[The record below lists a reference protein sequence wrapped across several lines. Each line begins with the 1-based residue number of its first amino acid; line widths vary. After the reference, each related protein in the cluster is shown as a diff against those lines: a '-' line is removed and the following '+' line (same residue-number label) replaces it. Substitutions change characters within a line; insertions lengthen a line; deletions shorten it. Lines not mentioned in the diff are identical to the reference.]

1 MPQTMTPD
9 ISIEGFSPSTAQHP
23 GAASL
28 KNHYETWWHLPG
40 EIAQG
45 SFWRVELRP
54 GFNLYCS
61 DYKVKDRFAVKVD
74 NRKPAFGMGFCISG
88 SFKGRSVGMA
98 GHVATSSGQSQLIY
112 FPHQSAIMVDERDS
126 YRLSLS
132 VVVEPEVFH
141 SLVRDEMDKLPPDFR
156 RVVDGDIKESYQ
168 HTSAVIP
175 EMYSVFK
182 QVLDCPYEGVA
193 RRLFLESK
201 AIELLALR
209 LQALIDSKTQSDK
222 KESLIPSDLE
232 KINHAAEL
240 LNRALKDP
248 PSLFMLAKTVGL
260 SHVKLNRG
268 FRALFGTTAFG
279 YLRQIRLQNA
289 KKMLETRQMNV
300 TEAAFAVGYNS
311 LSSFSRAFANQYGFQ
326 PHVCYRNPTL
336 SPFGQPGLAV
346 AGS

>member
-1 MPQTMTPD
+1 M
-9 ISIEGFSPSTAQHP
+9 
-23 GAASL
+23 
-28 KNHYETWWHLPG
+28 WHA
-40 EIAQG
+40 EI
-45 SFWRVELRP
+45 RP

-61 DYKVKDRFAVKVD
+61 DYKVKDRFVIEFND
-74 NRKPAFGMGFCISG
+74 RKPALGLGFCISG
-88 SFKGRSVGMA
+88 NFKGRSAGMP
-98 GHVATSSGQSQLIY
+98 GYVATNSGQSHVLYYPSQNGIL
-112 FPHQSAIMVDERDS
+112 VDEKDS

-141 SLVRDEMDKLPPDFR
+141 SLIRDEMDRLPPDFR
-156 RVVDGDIKESYQ
+156 RVVDGDIEETYQ
-168 HTSAVIP
+168 HTSTIIP

-182 QVLDCPYEGVA
+182 QVLDCPYKGLT

-201 AIELLALR
+201 AIELIALR
-209 LQALIDSKTQSDK
+209 LQILIDSKAQGDNKS
-222 KESLIPSDLE
+222 SLIPADME

-240 LNRALKDP
+240 LNRELKDP
-248 PSLFMLAKTVGL
+248 PSLFTLAKTVGL

-326 PHVCYRNPTL
+326 PHVCYRNPTQ